1 MTALSQYDRLE
12 SLGLWRAA
20 RTDQRREVIV
30 SFGNATLVM
39 SDGAGRP
46 LSHWSLPAIVRLNP
60 GFSPAVFAPDADAGE
75 SLEIDDPIMIDAIN
89 TVRGQLI
96 KAKPRRGR
104 LRQGLT
110 AAVLLAVVGTAAAW
124 GPALLR
130 DQAAGS
136 LSDLRRA
143 QIGAS
148 VLGHLQASTGPA
160 CRGTP
165 GRDALQKLQTRLF
178 GMDRAGQVVVL
189 PGVMPGPANLPG
201 NLTVIDRA
209 TLVRYDDPFVT
220 AGDIIAARTRATDPV
235 QDVLRHAG
243 LRATVHLL
251 TSGTLPDTAL
261 ASYAAYLLDQGQPPV
276 TEPQLISAFAAAK
289 IPTTPYAALRTARGQ
304 NGARL
309 MTADPLAGT
318 EAEPVLTDAAWLQ
331 LQAICDF

>member
-30 SFGNATLVM
+30 SFGNATLVV
-39 SDGAGRP
+39 SDAAGRP
-46 LSHWSLPAIVRLNP
+46 LSHWSLPAIVQLNQ
-60 GFSPAVFAPDADAGE
+60 GVVPAVFAPDADAAE

-89 TVRGQLI
+89 TVRGQI
-96 KAKPRRGR
+96 VKAQPRRGR

-110 AAVLLAVVGTAAAW
+110 ATVLIAVTVAAATW

-143 QIGAS
+143 QVGAA

-160 CRGTP
+160 CRGAQ
-165 GRDALQKLQTRLF
+165 GRAALQTLQTRLF
-178 GMDRAGQVVVL
+178 GMNRTGQVIVL
-189 PGVMPGPANLPG
+189 PGVLPGPASLPG
-201 NLTVIDRA
+201 NLSVIDRA

-220 AGDIIAARTRATDPV
+220 AGDIVAARTRDDDPV
-235 QDVLRHAG
+235 QDILRHAG

-251 TSGTLPDTAL
+251 TSGALPDSAL

-276 TEPQLISAFAAAK
+276 TEPQLIAAFGAAK
-289 IPTTPYAALRTARGQ
+289 IPTAPYAELRTARGQ

-309 MTADPLAGT
+309 MTAKPLGGS
-318 EAEPVLTDAAWLQ
+318 EPQPVLTDSAWLQ
-331 LQAICDF
+331 LQSICDS